1 VIRLSL
7 GLPPTSAS
15 PPTTQGRNPL
25 RGYTSASPPT
35 TQGWNPLRGYLPCVQ
50 IPFTSSPRSSLG
62 VEWELELVDLQTR
75 ELSGAASDILA
86 EISGPHGGEH
96 PKAKHELL
104 ESCIEV
110 ITGVCGTVE
119 EALDDLRTTVDEVSA
134 AAAKRGIGLMCSGT
148 HPFTDWATQ
157 QISPNPRYAKLIED
171 MQWLA
176 RRLQIFG
183 VHVHVGVRSPDKA
196 IPIVNALTAYI
207 PHFLA
212 LSASSPYW
220 MGTDTGLSSARSK
233 VFEGLPTAGLPYQL
247 SGWNDFE
254 NFMETLISA
263 QTISTIREVWWDVRP
278 HPQFGTVELRIC
290 DGLPSLFEIG
300 WAAALSQCLVEMF
313 NSQIDKGYTLPTPK
327 GWTVRENKWRA
338 ARYGID
344 AQILVDDQG
353 RTAPLRDSVSALV
366 EELAPFA
373 ERLGCS
379 KELARAQEML
389 DIGPS
394 AQRQRAVAAAKD
406 GDLTAVVDSLLGE
419 MRSGAPG
426 GAGEA

>member
-1 VIRLSL
+1 
-7 GLPPTSAS
+7 
-15 PPTTQGRNPL
+15 
-25 RGYTSASPPT
+25 
-35 TQGWNPLRGYLPCVQ
+35 VQ

-62 VEWELELVDLQTR
+62 VEWELELVDVESR
-75 ELSGAASDILA
+75 ELARGRTASDILA
-86 EISGPHGGEH
+86 ELGAPYDGEH

-110 ITGVCGTVE
+110 ITGVC
-119 EALDDLRTTVDEVSA
+119 TTVDEALTDLSGTVSEVRA
-134 AAAKRGIGLMCSGT
+134 AAERRGLGLMCSGT

-157 QISPNPRYAKLIED
+157 DISPNPRYAKLIQD

-207 PHFLA
+207 PHFLG

-220 MGTDTGLSSARSK
+220 MGTDTGLASARSK

-247 SGWNDFE
+247 SGWDDFE
-254 NFMETLISA
+254 QFMETLICA

-290 DGLPSLFEIG
+290 DGLPTLYEIG

-313 NSQIDKGYTLPTPK
+313 NSQLDKGYTLPMPK

-344 AQILVDDQG
+344 AEIIIDETGRTTPLRDALDELVDDL
-353 RTAPLRDSVSALV
+353 TPI
-366 EELAPFA
+366 A
-373 ERLGCS
+373 ERLGCTG
-379 KELARAQEML
+379 ELCRIKQIL

-394 AQRQRAVAAAKD
+394 YARQRAVAASNG
-406 GDLTAVVDSLLGE
+406 GDLTAVVDALMAE
-419 MRSGAPG
+419 MRQDAPLR
-426 GAGEA
+426 AVAAR